1 MARKSILDK
10 FRKYHFEFKH
20 ITIIFIILLCFQ
32 VFVSLINNSSIKNL
46 LGQTQEWYQK
56 DSAEKM
62 ANLTTT
68 SLELILETLD
78 RQARLTEEDKNRLIE
93 SFNIIFSQ
101 QLLQHNIQEM
111 CLLVDGSGH
120 ITAIDDG
127 RQLFN
132 YLFSGFRS
140 SQNSDSY
147 HTAAIKYYQSYQ
159 ENIKNTEQIL
169 SVKADENTFYTFVP
183 FILRGEYKGAVYVKN
198 TADFS
203 FITSQIISS
212 FDETFLIYLSLIS
225 LGLLSM
231 YFVSTY
237 TVRERDEAQKLFLI
251 EQENHIKKQ
260 INYEK
265 ELVFTKRIYHTH
277 HKAEKV
283 MGFIK
288 GDLATLSPDN
298 IKNVKYRVTK
308 YANFISRIIYDM
320 KWFDPP
326 IQTIRNQIFK
336 TNINDVIKFIVEHIF
351 LRSYA
356 KSISYNINLD
366 LDETIPV
373 LGINEFVIWEI
384 IEPLIQNSIDHSNNP
399 DTEIVISTK
408 FDPDRKKIIL
418 KIIDNGQ
425 GIMPALLAENDRGVR
440 KIFEENISTK
450 KETLKNTGYGCYISS
465 EISRRCGWKLDAAN
479 LPEGGCEFIIN
490 IDL

>member
-1 MARKSILDK
+1 MARKPLLEK

-20 ITIIFIILLCFQ
+20 VTIIFVILLSFQ
-32 VFVSLINNSSIKNL
+32 VIVSLINNSSIKNL

-78 RQARLTEEDKNRLIE
+78 RQAKLTDDEANRLIE

-111 CLLVDGSGH
+111 CLLVDRNSQ

-127 RQLFN
+127 KQLYN
-132 YLFSGFRS
+132 YLFTSTNF
-140 SQNSDSY
+140 QNSDDY
-147 HTAAIKYYQSYQ
+147 HTSAIKFYHNYQDD
-159 ENIKNTEQIL
+159 IKKTEQIL
-169 SVKADENTFYTFVP
+169 SVKADDNTFYTFVP

-203 FITSQIISS
+203 FITSQIIAS

-237 TVRERDEAQKLFLI
+237 TVRERDEAQKLYLV
-251 EQENHIKKQ
+251 EQENHLKRQ

-288 GDLATLSPDN
+288 GDLASLSPDN

-326 IQTIRNQIFK
+326 IQTIRNPVFR
-336 TNINDVIKFIVEHIF
+336 TNINDVIRFIVEHIF

-356 KSISYNINLD
+356 KSISYNIALD
-366 LDETIPV
+366 LDETVPT

-384 IEPLIQNSIDHSNNP
+384 IEPLIQNSIDHSNQQN
-399 DTEIVISTK
+399 TEILISTRYN
-408 FDPDRKKIIL
+408 PELKKISL
-418 KIIDNGQ
+418 KIKDNGH
-425 GIMPALLAENDRGVR
+425 GILPELLVENEKGIK

-450 KETLKNTGYGCYISS
+450 KETLKNTGYGCYIAS

-479 LPEGGCEFIIN
+479 LPGGGCEFIIT

>member
-20 ITIIFIILLCFQ
+20 ITIIFIILLSFQ
-32 VFVSLINNSSIKNL
+32 VIVSLINNSAIKNL

-78 RQARLTEEDKNRLIE
+78 RQAQLTEEEANRLIE

-111 CLLVDGSGH
+111 CLLVDGSGQ

-127 RQLFN
+127 RQLYN
-132 YLFSGFRS
+132 YLFTRS
-140 SQNSDSY
+140 SSVQNSDSY
-147 HTAAIKYYQSYQ
+147 HTAAIKYYQDYR
-159 ENIKNTEQIL
+159 ENIINSEQIL

-183 FILRGEYKGAVYVKN
+183 FILRGEYKGAVYIKN

-212 FDETFLIYLSLIS
+212 FDETFMIYLSLIS

-237 TVRERDEAQKLFLI
+237 TVRERDEAQKLYLI
-251 EQENHIKKQ
+251 EQESNLKKQ

-326 IQTIRNQIFK
+326 IQTIRNQIFR
-336 TNINDVIKFIVEHIF
+336 TNINDVIRFIVDHIF
-351 LRSYA
+351 LRSYV
-356 KSISYNINLD
+356 KSISYHITLD
-366 LDETIPV
+366 LDEKVPL

-384 IEPLIQNSIDHSNNP
+384 IEPLIQNSIDHANKT
-399 DTEIVISTK
+399 DTQIVISTRY
-408 FDPDRKKIIL
+408 DADLKKIKLTI
-418 KIIDNGQ
+418 KDNGEGILPDLLIENQQ
-425 GIMPALLAENDRGVR
+425 GVK

-450 KETLKNTGYGCYISS
+450 KETLKNTGYGCYIAN
-465 EISRRCGWKLDAAN
+465 EISRRCDWKLDAAN

-490 IDL
+490 IEL

>member
-20 ITIIFIILLCFQ
+20 ITIIFIILLSFQ
-32 VFVSLINNSSIKNL
+32 VIVSLINNSSIKNL

-78 RQARLTEEDKNRLIE
+78 RQAQLTEEDKNRLIE

-111 CLLVDGSGH
+111 CLLVDRSSQ

-127 RQLFN
+127 RQLYN
-132 YLFSGFRS
+132 YLFAGLNA

-147 HTAAIKYYQSYQ
+147 HTAAIKYYHNYQ
-159 ENIKNTEQIL
+159 EQIKKTEQIL
-169 SVKADENTFYTFVP
+169 SAKADENTFYTFVP

-237 TVRERDEAQKLFLI
+237 TVRERDEAQKLYLI

-260 INYEK
+260 ITYEK

-298 IKNVKYRVTK
+298 INNVKYRVTK

-326 IQTIRNQIFK
+326 IQTIRNQIFR
-336 TNINDVIKFIVEHIF
+336 TNINDVIRFIVEHIF

-356 KSISYNINLD
+356 KSISYNIILD
-366 LDETIPV
+366 LDEKVPQ

-384 IEPLIQNSIDHSNNP
+384 IEPLIQNSIDHSNKPN
-399 DTEIVISTK
+399 TEIIISTRYVSD
-408 FDPDRKKIIL
+408 FKKITL
-418 KIIDNGQ
+418 KIKDNGE
-425 GIMPALLAENDRGVR
+425 GIIPELLFENEKGIK

-450 KETLKNTGYGCYISS
+450 KETLKNTGYGCYIAS
-465 EISRRCGWKLDAAN
+465 EISRRCDWKLDAEN

>member
-1 MARKSILDK
+1 MARKPLLEK

-20 ITIIFIILLCFQ
+20 VTIIFVILLSFQ
-32 VFVSLINNSSIKNL
+32 VIVSLINNSSIKNL

-78 RQARLTEEDKNRLIE
+78 RQAKLTDDEANRLIE

-111 CLLVDGSGH
+111 CLLVDRSSQ

-127 RQLFN
+127 RQLYN
-132 YLFSGFRS
+132 YLFTSTNF
-140 SQNSDSY
+140 QNSDDY
-147 HTAAIKYYQSYQ
+147 HTSAIKYYHNYQ
-159 ENIKNTEQIL
+159 DDIKKTEQIL
-169 SVKADENTFYTFVP
+169 SVKADDNTFYTFVP

-237 TVRERDEAQKLFLI
+237 TVRERDEAQKLYLV
-251 EQENHIKKQ
+251 EQENHLKRQ

-326 IQTIRNQIFK
+326 IQTIRNPIFR
-336 TNINDVIKFIVEHIF
+336 TNINDVIRFIVEHIF

-356 KSISYNINLD
+356 KSISYNIALD
-366 LDETIPV
+366 LDETVPS

-384 IEPLIQNSIDHSNNP
+384 IEPLIQNSIDHSNQQNTEILISTRYNP
-399 DTEIVISTK
+399 DL
-408 FDPDRKKIIL
+408 KKIFL
-418 KIIDNGQ
+418 KIKDNGQ
-425 GIMPALLAENDRGVR
+425 GILPELLVENEKGIK

-450 KETLKNTGYGCYISS
+450 KETLKNTGYGCYIAS
-465 EISRRCGWKLDAAN
+465 EISRRCDWKLDAVN
-479 LPEGGCEFIIN
+479 LPEGGCEFIIT

>member
-1 MARKSILDK
+1 MARKPLLEK

-20 ITIIFIILLCFQ
+20 VTIIFVILLSFQ
-32 VFVSLINNSSIKNL
+32 VIVSLINNSSIKNL

-78 RQARLTEEDKNRLIE
+78 RQAKLTDDEANRLIE

-111 CLLVDGSGH
+111 CLLVDRSNQ

-127 RQLFN
+127 RQLYN
-132 YLFSGFRS
+132 YLFTSTNF
-140 SQNSDSY
+140 QNSDDY
-147 HTAAIKYYQSYQ
+147 HTSAIKFYHNYQDD
-159 ENIKNTEQIL
+159 IKKTEQIL
-169 SVKADENTFYTFVP
+169 SVKADDNTFYTFVP

-237 TVRERDEAQKLFLI
+237 TVRERDEAQKLYLV
-251 EQENHIKKQ
+251 EQENHLKRQ

-326 IQTIRNQIFK
+326 IQTIRNPVFR
-336 TNINDVIKFIVEHIF
+336 TNINDVIRFIVEHIF

-356 KSISYNINLD
+356 KSISYNIVLD
-366 LDETIPV
+366 LDETVPS

-384 IEPLIQNSIDHSNNP
+384 IEPLIQNSIDHSNQQNTEILISTRYNP
-399 DTEIVISTK
+399 DL
-408 FDPDRKKIIL
+408 KKILLRI
-418 KIIDNGQ
+418 KDNGQ
-425 GIMPALLAENDRGVR
+425 GILPELLVENEKGIK

-450 KETLKNTGYGCYISS
+450 KETLKNTGYGCYIAS
-465 EISRRCGWKLDAAN
+465 EISRRCDWKLDAVN
-479 LPEGGCEFIIN
+479 LTEGGCEFIIT